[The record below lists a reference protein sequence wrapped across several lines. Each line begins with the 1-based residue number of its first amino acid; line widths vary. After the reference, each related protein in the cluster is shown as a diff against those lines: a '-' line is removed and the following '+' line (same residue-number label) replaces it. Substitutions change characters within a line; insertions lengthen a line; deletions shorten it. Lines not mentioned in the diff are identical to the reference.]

1 MRARG
6 AVLLAILTLIGCS
19 TGPSES
25 ASRAP
30 EASSSASAPASTGSG
45 ATVRLVGT
53 GPVLEASR
61 FEGKDAILPAAF
73 LMSNTTYHAFLVGFG
88 EERGDQRPYYGSSAD
103 GVTWSIAD
111 ADPLAELGL
120 DLYPPGPI
128 PTSVF
133 DQLDGTW
140 TMYLWGVTDPSGFRS
155 SIWRAKAT
163 DPAGPWIADPE
174 PVLRGDADGW
184 DSLGVDS
191 PSVARTE
198 DGYAMAFVGA
208 SLEDRNQAHIGLA
221 TSEDGIT
228 WTKRPDPIIDPGH
241 CGDYDNR
248 SVTQPRLLY
257 AAPDG
262 FLLAYSGNGLTRNDA
277 AIGLSTSV
285 DGATWTCA
293 APKPLLDRP
302 DVPGSQGI
310 HTIALAEGRDGRRL
324 LIESLIDGG
333 SELWMAELVSAYP

>member
-1 MRARG
+1 MRAQDG
-6 AVLLAILTLIGCS
+6 VMVAMLLLVGCS
-19 TGPSES
+19 SSPGESVSGAPS
-25 ASRAP
+25 ASP
-30 EASSSASAPASTGSG
+30 SASALASREPTAS
-45 ATVRLVGT
+45 VHLVGS

-73 LMSNTTYHAFLVGFG
+73 LMDNTTYHAFLVGFG
-88 EERGDQRPYYGSSAD
+88 PERGDQRPYYARSAD
-103 GVTWSIAD
+103 GLTWSIAD

-120 DLYPPGPI
+120 DLFPPGPI
-128 PTSVF
+128 PTSV
-133 DQLDGTW
+133 LHEVDGSW
-140 TMYLWGVTDPSGFRS
+140 TMYLWGATDPSGFRS
-155 SIWRAKAT
+155 SIWRATAA

-174 PVLRGDADGW
+174 PVLRRDPDGW

-198 DGYAMAFVGA
+198 VGYAMAFVGA
-208 SLEDRNQAHIGLA
+208 SLQDRNTAHIGFA

-228 WTKRPDPIIDPGH
+228 WIKRPEPIIDPGH

-248 SVTQPRLLY
+248 STTQPRLLY
-257 AAPDG
+257 AIPGG

-285 DGATWTCA
+285 DGVTWTCA
-293 APKPLLDRP
+293 APSPLLDRP

-310 HTIALAEGRDGRRL
+310 HTIALGQGRDGRRL
-324 LIESLIDGG
+324 LIESLIGAG
-333 SELWMAELVSAYP
+333 SELWLADLAGT